1 MIHIHEMARRV
12 LQSEADAIANL
23 VERIGYPFEK
33 AILLLEACKG
43 RVVLTGMGKSGIIC
57 KKIAATFS
65 STGIPSLF
73 IHPSEAIHGDLGMIV
88 PGDVLIAISN
98 SGETAELFPVLEW
111 VKRVGV
117 SLISLTGNLESTL
130 ARHSDIVLD
139 VSVSEE
145 ACPLNLVPTASTT
158 AALAMGDAL
167 AMCLM
172 EKRGFQSEDF
182 IRLHPGGKLGRKLL
196 KVADLMRTG
205 DRVPSVRSDALMKD
219 VIYEISKKGIGI
231 TSVLDSQNCVIGVI
245 SDGDLRRHLEKDE
258 HLLQRTAAECMVS
271 NPKHI
276 SADELATKALN
287 LMENLKITSLLVLDD
302 QKKIKGIIHIHDLWH
317 TQMF

>member
-1 MIHIHEMARRV
+1 MRILELARRV
-12 LQSEADAIANL
+12 LESEANAIGAL
-23 VERIGYPFEK
+23 VERIGPEFEK
-33 AILLLEACKG
+33 AVELLDSCKG

-65 STGIPSLF
+65 STGIPALF

-88 PGDVLIAISN
+88 PGDVLLAISN
-98 SGETAELFPVLEW
+98 SGQTEELFPLLEW

-117 SLISLTGNLESTL
+117 QVISLTGNIQSTL
-130 ARHSDIVLD
+130 GKHSDIVLD

-172 EKRGFQSEDF
+172 EKRGFRPEDF
-182 IRLHPGGKLGRKLL
+182 ARLHPGGKLGKKLL
-196 KVADLMRTG
+196 RVSDLMRTG
-205 DRVPSVRSDALMKD
+205 DQIPKVYPETSMKD

-231 TSVLDSQNCVIGVI
+231 TTVVDRDDHVIGVI
-245 SDGDLRRHLEKDE
+245 SDGDLRRHLERD
-258 HLLQRTAAECMVS
+258 HQLLSRKALQCMTS
-271 NPKHI
+271 HPKSI
-276 SADELATKALN
+276 EEEALATKALKI
-287 LMENLKITSLLVLDD
+287 MEDQRITSLFVLDA
-302 QKKIKGIIHIHDLWH
+302 QSHLKGVVHIHDLWR
-317 TQMF
+317 TQLF

>member
-1 MIHIHEMARRV
+1 MIHETARRV
-12 LQSEADAIANL
+12 LQSEANAIRDL
-23 VERIGYPFEK
+23 VERIDHRFEK
-33 AILLLEACKG
+33 AVALLNACKG

-65 STGIPSLF
+65 STGIPALF
-73 IHPSEAIHGDLGMIV
+73 LHPAEAIHGDLGMIV

-98 SGETAELFPVLEW
+98 SGETEELLPLLEW

-117 SLISLTGNLESTL
+117 PLISLTGNVDSNL

-139 VSVSEE
+139 VSVTEE

-172 EKRGFQSEDF
+172 EMRGFRPEDF
-182 IRLHPGGKLGRKLL
+182 ARLHPGGRLAKKLL
-196 KVADLMRTG
+196 KVSDLMRTG
-205 DRVPSVRSDALMKD
+205 DRLPIVYTDTLMKD
-219 VIYEISKKGIGI
+219 VIYEMSRKGLGV
-231 TSVLDSQNCVIGVI
+231 TSVLDHEERVLGVI

-258 HLLQRTAAECMVS
+258 QILKRTAAECMTV
-271 NPKHI
+271 NPKSI
-276 SADELATKALN
+276 PEQELAAKALN
-287 LMENLKITSLLVLDD
+287 VMEQMKITALLVLDE
-302 QKKIKGIIHIHDLWH
+302 QQRLKGILHLHDLWR
-317 TQMF
+317 TEMF